1 MSQSNQ
7 IGCDNC
13 EFVLTDEILACGIGF
28 GIGMGGCFCISR
40 FDLNR
45 ELGVEI

>member
-1 MSQSNQ
+1 MSQSNH

-28 GIGMGGCFCISR
+28 GIGMWVVFVYQ
-40 FDLNR
+40 DL
-45 ELGVEI
+45 I